1 MLLEDKR
8 YALQV
13 YNALNHT
20 SYADANLVTIQRLEN
35 GIVLSIR
42 NDASFFIDGQLNI
55 YEHQSTFNPNMA
67 LRELIYYVGILQ
79 PLVTNRDLYSRK
91 QIRIPTP
98 HFCVFYNGA
107 EDRPAEE
114 IFRLSDAFEKAEEHP
129 ELEVICRVI
138 NINPGKNDAF
148 LSRCRVLDE
157 YTQFIEVVN
166 RNRRN
171 GLECKDAVEAAM
183 KNCIEHDIL
192 KDFLIARGKEVL
204 EVMTID
210 MTWERRE
217 VLIRKEERED
227 AEESFKPIIAEKD
240 KLIAEK
246 DNAIAEK
253 NNVIAQKDNIIAQKD
268 AMIATLLAQ
277 AKQKS

>member
-1 MLLEDKR
+1 MAISQYRSNVFSMLLEDKR

-148 LSRCRVLDE
+148 LSRCLVLDE
-157 YTQFIEVVN
+157 YTQFMEKVN
-166 RNRRN
+166 ENRKM
-171 GLECKDAVEAAM
+171 GWS
-183 KNCIEHDIL
+183 
-192 KDFLIARGKEVL
+192 AR
-204 EVMTID
+204 M
-210 MTWERRE
+210 
-217 VLIRKEERED
+217 
-227 AEESFKPIIAEKD
+227 P
-240 KLIAEK
+240 
-246 DNAIAEK
+246 
-253 NNVIAQKDNIIAQKD
+253 
-268 AMIATLLAQ
+268 
-277 AKQKS
+277 